1 MAEYGNEYGDR
12 YSGGGGGGYGGGG
25 RRGGRNQEKK
35 PLPTEPPFTCY
46 VGNLPQGLVQGD
58 LEIIFKHLRVRSV
71 RLVRDKET
79 DKFKGFAYVEFED
92 IESLKEALTY
102 DGALFEDR
110 NIRVDVA
117 EGRNKDK
124 NQGFR
129 GGRGGGGGGGGERG
143 GFRGR
148 GGRGG
153 RGGYQDRGG
162 SDNWGGDRGY
172 SDRGSYGRGGG
183 GGYRGDFGGGRG
195 RQEGFGGR
203 NQNGFAGRP
212 RQRQNSGP
220 SEELREPSPESA
232 AQRPRLKLLPRSV
245 KEPVNAPSEVS
256 RNASIFGTGKPRD
269 ATNDEPDVPADRSRT
284 TSENSNN

>member
-1 MAEYGNEYGDR
+1 MAEYGNDYGDR
-12 YSGGGGGGYGGGG
+12 YSGGGGGGGYGG

-79 DKFKGFAYVEFED
+79 DKFKGFSYVEFED
-92 IESLKEALTY
+92 IDSLKEALTY
-102 DGALFEDR
+102 DGALFEDK

-124 NQGFR
+124 GQGFQGNRGRDR
-129 GGRGGGGGGGGERG
+129 GGY
-143 GFRGR
+143 RGR

-162 SDNWGGDRGY
+162 DNWGGDRGY
-172 SDRGSYGRGGG
+172 SDRGSYNR
-183 GGYRGDFGGGRG
+183 GGYRGDYGGGRG
-195 RQEGFGGR
+195 RQDGFGGR
-203 NQNGFAGRP
+203 NQDGFGGRNHDGFSGRS

-232 AQRPRLKLLPRSV
+232 AQRPKLKLLPRSV
-245 KEPVNAPSEVS
+245 KEPANAAAPGS

-269 ATNDEPDVPADRSRT
+269 ATNDADVPTDRSRT
-284 TSENSNN
+284 TSENSNH

>member
-1 MAEYGNEYGDR
+1 MAEYGNDYGDR
-12 YSGGGGGGYGGGG
+12 YGGGGGGGGGYGGGG
-25 RRGGRNQEKK
+25 RRGGRSQEKK

-58 LEIIFKHLRVRSV
+58 LEVIFKHLRVRSV

-79 DKFKGFAYVEFED
+79 DKFKGFSYVEFED

-110 NIRVDVA
+110 NIRVDIA

-129 GGRGGGGGGGGERG
+129 GRGGGERG

-153 RGGYQDRGG
+153 GGRGGFQDRGG
-162 SDNWGGDRGY
+162 DNWGGDRGY

-183 GGYRGDFGGGRG
+183 GGGFRGDFGGGRG
-195 RQEGFGGR
+195 RQDGFGGR
-203 NQNGFAGRP
+203 NQNGFSGRP
-212 RQRQNSGP
+212 RQRQNSGGP

-245 KEPVNAPSEVS
+245 KEPVAAPASMS

-269 ATNDEPDVPADRSRT
+269 AVDDADVPADRSRT